1 MASFDTDSFSSDA
14 FSSDSFD
21 LEPDAPGRIRGTC
34 AGSSTATATLT
45 YVSTLSAAGWLWG
58 GKKKKKLTVL
68 IDGKRMKLSQ
78 QELADLLTIKA
89 QEAEQEA
96 EQEAQKAS
104 QSATEA
110 PVKAP
115 TVEVKVVTQDVPDY
129 VSEAI
134 QREVARTN
142 AIIAR
147 IWTAAM
153 IQRIQQLQ
161 EEDDEEC
168 LLLCL

>member
-1 MASFDTDSFSSDA
+1 MLLDYFGLWYRS
-14 FSSDSFD
+14 
-21 LEPDAPGRIRGTC
+21 L
-34 AGSSTATATLT
+34 AGS
-45 YVSTLSAAGWLWG
+45 GWLWE
-58 GKKKKKLTVL
+58 GKKKKKVTVL
-68 IDGKRMKLSQ
+68 IDEKRLKLSQ
-78 QELADLLTIKA
+78 QELADLLTLKA

-110 PVKAP
+110 PVTAP
-115 TVEVKVVTQDVPDY
+115 TVEVKVVTQDVPDS
-129 VSEAI
+129 VMESI
-134 QREVARTN
+134 RQEVARTN

-147 IWTAAM
+147 IWKEAM
-153 IQRIQQLQ
+153 IQRIKKLQ

>member
-1 MASFDTDSFSSDA
+1 
-14 FSSDSFD
+14 
-21 LEPDAPGRIRGTC
+21 
-34 AGSSTATATLT
+34 
-45 YVSTLSAAGWLWG
+45 
-58 GKKKKKLTVL
+58 
-68 IDGKRMKLSQ
+68 MKLSQ

-115 TVEVKVVTQDVPDY
+115 TVEVKVVTHDVPDY

-147 IWTAAM
+147 IWTEAM
-153 IQRIQQLQ
+153 IQRIKQLQ